1 MKFQFPSGSRPL
13 DGFTI
18 KRGIGRGGFGEVY
31 FALSDAGKEV
41 ALKRVER
48 NVEIELRGVS
58 QCLNLKH
65 PNLVSLFDIRR
76 DAQDQTWIVMEY
88 VAGDNLRQSLDQHPQ
103 GFAPEQVLSWMR
115 GILAGV
121 GYLHDQG
128 IVHRDLK
135 PGNIFEDYGA
145 IKIGDYGLSKSL
157 SVSRRSGQTESIGTA
172 HYMAPEI
179 GRGTYGKSI
188 DLYACGVMLYEMLT
202 GHLPFD
208 GESSQEILMKHLT
221 QEPDLACVP
230 APFRQVVSNSLQ
242 KDPQLRISNA
252 KDFLQQLAQVE
263 AGKAVA
269 EPPVI
274 AEVVTPNAAKG
285 AVPVAKFHTTVP
297 HPPVSYPVTDAPV
310 SGDGRKT
317 LTIGLV
323 AALLVFPAML
333 LVIGFLRA
341 GVSFTASSSVMP
353 GTDVISILPGVRG
366 NRIMPDRS
374 LGILAIAAMGAIGF
388 ALAMGIRM
396 LLGNKPATASAN
408 SSIPMPEAPAA
419 APHGHW
425 PGAHVQGSFQMPEA
439 HYGQSWEDYLRSM
452 LSQRSY
458 AERTEEWVGSLLIS
472 ALVVG
477 VVHLLVWM
485 ARSELVMLSHSQPIT
500 VLAWSFCISTLGAW
514 TLLTINKCQEGA
526 VLDPFRRRGE
536 HLLAG
541 LAVGLVAIA
550 LSRFLLIDFP
560 VPSSGGTTQLVWQ
573 EFFQPGALGRVMV
586 TIAAV
591 FATMSWWKQCD
602 PVREKRVSIGK
613 LFLVLLATWVWS
625 MILSNNEAMVFLALA
640 SMSLSIQFASPWV
653 TNPRRQQIR
662 RALQERRGYRR

>member
-88 VAGDNLRQSLDQHPQ
+88 VAGDNLRQSLDQHSQ

-221 QEPDLACVP
+221 QEPDLAPVP

-252 KDFLQQLAQVE
+252 KEFLQQLAQVE
-263 AGKAVA
+263 AGKPVA
-269 EPPVI
+269 EPPVV
-274 AEVVTPNAAKG
+274 AEVVTPTPAKT
-285 AVPVAKFHTTVP
+285 AIPVAKFHTTVP
-297 HPPVSYPVTDAPV
+297 HPPVSFPMPET
-310 SGDGRKT
+310 SGTGDGRKT

-341 GVSFTASSSVMP
+341 GFSFTASSSVMP
-353 GTDVISILPGVRG
+353 GTDVLSMLPGVRSG
-366 NRIMPDRS
+366 RMPD
-374 LGILAIAAMGAIGF
+374 GIGVFAIMAMGGIGF

-396 LLGNKPATASAN
+396 LLGNKPAVVPASGGTPQLGTPAN
-408 SSIPMPEAPAA
+408 PL
-419 APHGHW
+419 PHGHW
-425 PGAHVQGSFQMPEA
+425 PGQVQGSFQMPEA
-439 HYGQSWEDYLRSM
+439 HHGQSWEEYLRSM
-452 LSQRSY
+452 LIQRSY
-458 AERTEEWVGSLLIS
+458 AERAEEWAGSLLIS

-485 ARSELVMLSHSQPIT
+485 ARSEIVMLGHSQPIT
-500 VLAWSFCISTLGAW
+500 VLAWSFCVSTLGAW
-514 TLLTINKCQEGA
+514 TLLTINKFQEGQ

-541 LAVGLVAIA
+541 LVVGLLAIA

-591 FATMSWWKQCD
+591 FATLSWWKHCD
-602 PVREKRVSIGK
+602 PVRESRVSVGK

-625 MILSNNEAMVFLALA
+625 MLLSTNEAMIFLALA
-640 SMSLSIQFASPWV
+640 SMSLSIQFASPWIP
-653 TNPRRQQIR
+653 TQRRQQIR
-662 RALQERRGYRR
+662 RALQESRGYRR